1 MQGQLGME
9 FEELLAAHV
18 GCFLDQPDAR
28 YSKSLCTRGLGRGR
42 QRSQCIF
49 SVVFTTHPPPPATK
63 AVFGSYLLSLL
74 SEF

>member
-28 YSKSLCTRGLGRGR
+28 YSKKSLCTRELGRGR
-42 QRSQCIF
+42 QRTD
-49 SVVFTTHPPPPATK
+49 VFCFLSSLPPSLPSPAKT
-63 AVFGSYLLSLL
+63 AVFGSYLSIH
-74 SEF
+74 